1 MKIAI
6 NGFGRMGRCIARI
19 ILAREQAGEDIQLVG
34 INDIANAQNL
44 AYLFGRDSIHR
55 APNFCV
61 ELDAQQQTNHL
72 IITPTANIDFAPTH
86 IDSTKNSFKKR
97 IPLFACANPKEL
109 DFGALGAEVVVES
122 SGRFLTTDEVAHH
135 LEKGAQKVIISAP
148 AKDSTPTFVLG
159 VNHTQYKGEPIISNA
174 SCTTNCL
181 APIAMLLER
190 EFGILK
196 ASLSTIHSYT
206 NDQQLLDVPHRS
218 DKRRSRAAGLNIIPT
233 TTGAAKALYK
243 VLPTLKDKIH
253 GHSLRVPVPDV
264 SMVDL
269 NAYLA
274 KSASAQSINEL
285 FEEESKGALKGIL
298 GIDKD
303 FGVSS
308 DFLGDS
314 RSSIVA
320 QDLTFSLGN
329 MSKIMAWYDNE
340 WGYSTRIIDMARFIL
355 ER

>member
-19 ILAREQAGEDIQLVG
+19 ILDRQKNGENIELVG
-34 INDIANAQNL
+34 INDIANAENL
-44 AYLFGRDSIHR
+44 AYLFGRDSVHR
-55 APNFCV
+55 APDFAVRLESPQSN
-61 ELDAQQQTNHL
+61 DNTQNNL
-72 IITPTANIDFAPTH
+72 IITHNNTT
-86 IDSTKNSFKKR
+86 SR
-97 IPLFACANPKEL
+97 IALFACANPQEL
-109 DFGALGAEVVVES
+109 DFGTLGAEVVVES
-122 SGRFLTTDEVAHH
+122 SGRFLTSQQVSHH
-135 LEKGAQKVIISAP
+135 LQKGVKKVIISAP
-148 AKDSTPTFVLG
+148 AKDNTPTFVLG
-159 VNHTQYKGEPIISNA
+159 VNHTKYKGEPIISNA

-181 APIAMLLER
+181 APIAMILER
-190 EFGILK
+190 EFGIER

-218 DKRRSRAAGLNIIPT
+218 DKRRSRAASLNIIPT

-243 VLPTLKDKIH
+243 VLPSLKDKIH

-274 KSASAQSINEL
+274 KSASAQSLNEL
-285 FEEESKGALKGIL
+285 FEAESRGALKGIL

-308 DFLGDS
+308 DFLGDC
-314 RSSIVA
+314 RSSIIA
-320 QDLTFSLGN
+320 QDLTFTLGK
-329 MSKIMAWYDNE
+329 MAKIMAWYDNE
-340 WGYSTRIIDMARFIL
+340 WGYSTRIIDMAKFIL
-355 ER
+355 EQ

>member
-6 NGFGRMGRCIARI
+6 NGFGRMGQCIARI
-19 ILAREQAGEDIQLVG
+19 ILQRQKEGENIELVG
-34 INDIANAQNL
+34 INDIANAENL
-44 AYLFGRDSIHR
+44 AYLFGRDSLHR
-55 APNFCV
+55 TPDFCARLEKTQNPKNTPNY
-61 ELDAQQQTNHL
+61 L
-72 IITPTANIDFAPTH
+72 IIAQEGRQ
-86 IDSTKNSFKKR
+86 TK
-97 IPLFACANPKEL
+97 IPLFACQNPNEL
-109 DFGALGAEVVVES
+109 DFGTLGAEVVVES
-122 SGRFLTTDEVAHH
+122 SGIFLTTKQVAHH
-135 LEKGAQKVIISAP
+135 LQKGVKKVIISAP
-148 AKDSTPTFVLG
+148 AKDETKTFVLG
-159 VNHTQYKGEPIISNA
+159 VNHAQYKGESIISNA

-181 APIAMLLER
+181 APIAMILER
-190 EFGILK
+190 EFGIER

-218 DKRRSRAAGLNIIPT
+218 DKRRSRAAALNIIPT

-243 VLPTLKDKIH
+243 VLPSLKDKIH

-274 KSASAQSINEL
+274 KSASAQTINEL
-285 FEEESKGALKGIL
+285 FEAESRGALKGIL
-298 GIDKD
+298 GVDRD

-320 QDLTFSLGN
+320 QDLTFTLGK
-329 MSKIMAWYDNE
+329 MAKIMSWYDNE
-340 WGYSTRIIDMARFIL
+340 WGYATRIIDMAKFIL

>member
-19 ILAREQAGEDIQLVG
+19 ILAREQAGENIELVG
-34 INDIANAQNL
+34 INDIANSQNL

-55 APNFCV
+55 APDFRV
-61 ELDAQQQTNHL
+61 ELESTQEKQINHL
-72 IITPTANIDFAPTH
+72 IITPH
-86 IDSTKNSFKKR
+86 IDSTKNVPKKR
-97 IPLFACANPKEL
+97 IPLFACADPKEL

-135 LEKGAQKVIISAP
+135 LEKGIKKVIISAP

-190 EFGILK
+190 EFGIIK

-218 DKRRSRAAGLNIIPT
+218 DKRRSRAAALNIIPT

-274 KSASAQSINEL
+274 KQASAESINAL
-285 FEEESKGALKGIL
+285 FEEQSKGALKGIL
-298 GIDKD
+298 GVDKD

-340 WGYSTRIIDMARFIL
+340 WGYSTRIIDMAKFIL

>member
-19 ILAREQAGEDIQLVG
+19 ILEKHSQGENIELVG
-34 INDIANAQNL
+34 INDIANAENL

-55 APNFCV
+55 VPNFAV
-61 ELDAQQQTNHL
+61 QLANTQSNDNTPNNL
-72 IITPTANIDFAPTH
+72 IITQNN
-86 IDSTKNSFKKR
+86 STKS
-97 IPLFACANPKEL
+97 IPLFAYANPNEL
-109 DFGALGAEVVVES
+109 DFGTLGAEVVIES
-122 SGRFLTTDEVAHH
+122 SGRFLTTAEVSHH
-135 LEKGAQKVIISAP
+135 LQKGVKKVIISAP
-148 AKDSTPTFVLG
+148 AKDDTPTFVLG
-159 VNHTQYKGEPIISNA
+159 VNHTHYKGESIISNA

-181 APIAMLLER
+181 APIAMILER
-190 EFGILK
+190 EFGIIK

-243 VLPTLKDKIH
+243 VLPSLKDKIH

-274 KSASAQSINEL
+274 KSTSAESINAL
-285 FEEESKGALKGIL
+285 FEAESKGALKGIL

-303 FGVSS
+303 FCVSS
-308 DFLGDS
+308 DFLGDC

-320 QDLTFSLGN
+320 QDLTFTLGE
-329 MSKIMAWYDNE
+329 MAKIMAWYDNE
-340 WGYSTRIIDMARFIL
+340 WGYSTRIIDMAKFIL